1 MSAPRYHPERVLA
14 VIAER
19 KLALELGT
27 LDLCFLVALYVR
39 GEGAGLSAFTEA
51 QLEDMFAQASAAVEP
66 EAEQLRRRAT
76 HAIQR
81 LRDQRLL
88 ARVDGQGVV
97 RTGEFALSR
106 LATGIVQ
113 FFLEEDV
120 LTRETLGLLTAS
132 LRAALAGVLEAART
146 AGDPAAWQERVV
158 GPLQVTVAELVAG
171 IERRQRGLDLQQED
185 FQAEIRRLL
194 ESDWFAAIDRCQG
207 LLESTSATLREL
219 NEVLLRDTGV
229 LLGLLQDI
237 EELAIAAGEPAG
249 EAAAH
254 RVMDQVDRIAG
265 WGAARQR
272 AWSEYFQYV
281 HRYLRDVVRLDP
293 TRALM
298 QRLRD
303 QLAGTGPRFALAY
316 AGAPPIRI
324 LRTVAALPDRPPVVR
339 PRAPREKEPEAA
351 DAEDPQAVLDGKVA
365 RALGAGAKVLSAVT
379 GEVTAELPAPE
390 RFVEAGRVADA
401 VARLAHASSAV
412 DRPWVPVG
420 EDIVIEDWSIGAAR
434 PPVAERGAA
443 DPPAEPAGPDEPE
456 AASPSRG
463 GAP

>member
-1 MSAPRYHPERVLA
+1 VSAPRRDPERTLA
-14 VIAER
+14 AIAER
-19 KLALELGT
+19 RLTLDLGT

-39 GEGAGLSAFTEA
+39 GEGAGLTAFNEA
-51 QLEDMFAQASAAVEP
+51 QLEDVFAQASAVAQP
-66 EAEQLRRRAT
+66 EADQLRRRAT

-106 LATGIVQ
+106 LATAIVQ
-113 FFLEEDV
+113 FFLDDDV
-120 LTRETLGLLTAS
+120 LTRETLGLLTHGLAV
-132 LRAALAGVLEAART
+132 ALTGVLAAARE
-146 AGDPAAWQERVV
+146 AGDPAAWQARVT
-158 GPLQVTVAELVAG
+158 GPLQVTITELIAG

-194 ESDWFAAIDRCQG
+194 EADWFGAIDRCQD

-219 NEVLLRDTGV
+219 NDVLLRDAAV

-237 EELAIAAGEPAG
+237 EDLAIAAGEPAA

-254 RVMDQVDRIAG
+254 RLMDQVDRISA
-265 WGAARQR
+265 WGSARQR

-293 TRALM
+293 TRALL

-303 QLAGTGPRFALAY
+303 QLAGAGPRFTLAH

-339 PRAPREKEPEAA
+339 PRAPREREPEA
-351 DAEDPQAVLDGKVA
+351 DAGEDPQVVLDGKVA
-365 RALGAGAKVLSAVT
+365 AALAGGAAALSAVT
-379 GEVTAELPAPE
+379 GEVTAELPGPE
-390 RFVEAGRVADA
+390 RFVEAGRIAET
-401 VARLAHASSAV
+401 VARLARPHAAIE
-412 DRPWVPVG
+412 RPWVPVQ
-420 EDIVIEDWSIGAAR
+420 DDLLIEDWTLGRR
-434 PPVAERGAA
+434 P
-443 DPPAEPAGPDEPE
+443 EPATGEP
-456 AASPSRG
+456 AAA
-463 GAP
+463 GARDVDGQDGAS